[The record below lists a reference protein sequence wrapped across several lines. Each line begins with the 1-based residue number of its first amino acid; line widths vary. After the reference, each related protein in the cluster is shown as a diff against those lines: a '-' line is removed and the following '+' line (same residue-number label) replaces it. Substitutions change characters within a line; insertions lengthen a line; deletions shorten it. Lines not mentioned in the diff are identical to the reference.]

1 MHNDKRLGIVPAK
14 AGEPFFP
21 FVVKLMPGGKACVNV
36 WCEEHNR
43 GEWVSHVNYREDI
56 GDWYHLGIHPR
67 FSPLEAFRGAGQRD
81 GEIPRIVGAGHDERA
96 DAARGVFLKALS
108 ASRTAGELLENLN
121 PILFTD
127 LRAGDRNSRVTNA
140 FKKRFDAKAFT
151 VDEFLAE
158 ENQELRRL
166 ILRSGISIK
175 DVLALMK
182 LIAKDEEGELYEM
195 ARPGVVRLVTAFNLP
210 VEPMRY
216 LHVTCPSTG
225 AEYLLEVPLVSFLDG
240 GKTLALDKPKVA
252 RRWTFDLPPD
262 AEFTKEA

>member
-1 MHNDKRLGIVPAK
+1 MHNDERLDIVPAK

-21 FVVKLMPGGKACVNV
+21 FVTRSAPGGKSYLSV
-36 WCEEHNR
+36 WCEEHKR
-43 GEWVSHVNYREDI
+43 AEWVYSASYRKDI

-67 FSPLEAFRGAGQRD
+67 FSPLKALYGAGQRAD
-81 GEIPRIVGAGHDERA
+81 EIARIVGAGHDERA

-108 ASRTAGELLENLN
+108 ASRTAEELLENLN

-127 LRAGDRNSRVTNA
+127 LRTGDRNSRVTNA

-175 DVLALMK
+175 DVLARMK

-195 ARPGVVRLVTAFNLP
+195 VRPGVVRPVMPFNLP
-210 VEPMRY
+210 VDPMRY

-225 AEYLLEVPLVSFLDG
+225 AEYLLEVPISIWNGKETVQLDS
-240 GKTLALDKPKVA
+240 PRIA

-262 AEFTKEA
+262 AEFAKEA